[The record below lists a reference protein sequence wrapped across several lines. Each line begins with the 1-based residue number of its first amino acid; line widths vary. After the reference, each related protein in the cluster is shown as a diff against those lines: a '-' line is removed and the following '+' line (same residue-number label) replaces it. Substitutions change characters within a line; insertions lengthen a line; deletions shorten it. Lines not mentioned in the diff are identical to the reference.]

1 MTKPTIDL
9 RDRQAVDADVR
20 NSLAVLVGTSA
31 LLRNRWDELPEELRL
46 QLIDNLVRR
55 SEELQRT
62 LLPLLDRST
71 LTDP

>member
-1 MTKPTIDL
+1 VTKPTIDL